1 MSKYDPLFHHLDSSQ
16 GTVDLQFGDVEE
28 ILGFRLPASAR
39 KHTAWWSNSG
49 GTHVQ
54 SAAWQ
59 AAGYK
64 TADVSVEQETI
75 RFVPDQTGFGE
86 MKQPNIKH
94 DTQPAEQNGEAKP
107 EHHPAYGALKGMIT
121 LLPGVDLTEPSY
133 PDWKK
138 LYGEDK

>member
-1 MSKYDPLFHHLDSSQ
+1 MSKYDPLFQHLDRSQ
-16 GTVDLQFGDVEE
+16 GTVELVFADVEE
-28 ILGFRLPASAR
+28 LLGFPLPASAYR
-39 KHTAWWSNSG
+39 HAAWWSNSG

-64 TADVSVEQETI
+64 TEQVDIGARTV
-75 RFVPDQTGFGE
+75 RFVRDYQGFSE
-86 MKQPNIKH
+86 MKQ
-94 DTQPAEQNGEAKP
+94 AKIGP
-107 EHHPAYGALKGMIT
+107 GSGPSGQKALKGEHHPAYGAMKGMIT
-121 LLPGVDLTEPSY
+121 ILPGADLTEPAY